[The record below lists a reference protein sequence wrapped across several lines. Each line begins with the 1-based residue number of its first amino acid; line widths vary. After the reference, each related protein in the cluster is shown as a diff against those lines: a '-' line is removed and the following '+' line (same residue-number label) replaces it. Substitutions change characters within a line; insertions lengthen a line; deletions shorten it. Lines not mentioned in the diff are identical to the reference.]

1 MYEGNIDPTISQFD
15 LDDRSRLDF
24 LKTYRRFITGEVMP
38 LNRVAFEKRVEPKLV
53 AAAGEEAPSKAD
65 VRRAM
70 KQDPFFRF
78 YASARRSGQ
87 ELMYENILD
96 IVDRNPA
103 LAASVDAEQ
112 ASGALRLN
120 PEMPMPRYIDAI
132 DIHCM
137 PGGYARTELPEEQ
150 TAGLMYDLASHVYT
164 MGMAGPLND
173 GFGLGSVGY
182 IQRKFPE
189 LALHRIVDLG
199 CGTGACTLPYVRAF
213 PDAEVHGVDVS
224 APLLKRAFARS
235 EKIGLPVRWSQQNA
249 EQLDFADGSVDLIV
263 SHIMFHETS
272 GRAIRNILK
281 ECHRVLRPG
290 GVMAHVDML
299 SYIDMDPFAI
309 FMFDNETYYNNE
321 PFWANFRSLDQIEL
335 AVEAGFDRAAVEIE
349 SFDNALARQVQNT
362 GKGTPKTGF
371 QFLFGRR

>member
-1 MYEGNIDPTISQFD
+1 MYEGNVDPTIPQLP

-38 LNRVAFEKRVEPKLV
+38 LNRVAYERRVEPALRK
-53 AAAGEEAPSKAD
+53 AGGDSRPGKAD

-70 KQDPFFRF
+70 KRDPFFRL

-96 IVDRNPA
+96 ILDRNPG
-103 LAASVDAEQ
+103 LATIARPENPQGS
-112 ASGALRLN
+112 LRLN
-120 PEMPMPRYIDAI
+120 PGMPIPRYIDAI

-137 PGGYARTELPEEQ
+137 PGGYTRDESADEQ
-150 TAGLMYDLASHVYT
+150 TAGLMYDVASHVYT
-164 MGMAGPLND
+164 MGLAGPLND
-173 GFGLGSVGY
+173 VFGLGSASY
-182 IQRKFPE
+182 LQRKFPG
-189 LALHRIVDLG
+189 LSPSTIVDLG
-199 CGTGACTLPYVRAF
+199 CGTGACTLAYSRAF

-224 APLLKRAFARS
+224 APLLKRAHARS
-235 EKIGLPVRWSQQNA
+235 EQLGRPIHWSQQNA

-263 SHIMFHETS
+263 SHIMLHETS

-290 GVMAHVDML
+290 GVMAHIDML
-299 SYIDMDPFAI
+299 SYVDMDAFAM

-321 PFWANFRSLDQIEL
+321 PFWANFRNLDQIEL
-335 AVEAGFDRAAVEIE
+335 AVAAGFAREAVEID

-362 GKGTPKTGF
+362 GKAAAKTGF
-371 QFLFGRR
+371 QFLLGRR